1 MPASRPR
8 LDLSGFNKDVFQDLI
23 CETFST
29 NLWNFVDGADAYSSW
44 YEKVL
49 MCCMRA
55 GARRLDGRGRV
66 HRFDFRSNMV
76 VEYKKKPLK
85 VHGRAPNKP
94 WWAINAR
101 RQF

>member
-1 MPASRPR
+1 
-8 LDLSGFNKDVFQDLI
+8 
-23 CETFST
+23 
-29 NLWNFVDGADAYSSW
+29 
-44 YEKVL
+44 

-76 VEYKKKPLK
+76 VEYKKKPPK
-85 VHGRAPNKP
+85 VHGRALNKP
-94 WWAINAR
+94 WWVINAR